1 MSRYFYDKRDLIDEF
16 RISIANRKMIERTIQ
31 EPFQSH
37 DGKSHS
43 MNKNWKEN
51 IERQQIMKSYPFDM
65 LQMMLGE

>member
-1 MSRYFYDKRDLIDEF
+1 
-16 RISIANRKMIERTIQ
+16 MIECKIQ
-31 EPFQSH
+31 EPYQSH